1 MRPAALVSWKRKAGD
16 AMTNAVFTTSESSAY
31 DDRIEE
37 HYHFPQTYLRQ
48 ARETI
53 GDFILYYE
61 PRRTSG
67 PSSSTGRQAYFAC
80 ARVVS
85 IDEDPSLPGHY
96 YARISDF
103 LEFDRAVP
111 FNEEGHYH
119 ESLLRKADGSTNK
132 GAFGR
137 AVRSIPSI
145 EFAAILQAGMSAPL
159 EVWEAE
165 AAESSTGLS
174 LAADSP
180 PEYAPRAIVTQLIN
194 RRFRDTAFRRH
205 VRQAYQNTCAV
216 TGLRLINGGGRPEVQ
231 AAHIR
236 PVEADGPDT
245 VRNGIALTGTA
256 HWLFDRG
263 LLAFGDDYSII
274 LSPHGVPD
282 ELDRLIVPQR
292 TLILP
297 DQAAWRPHPTY
308 LTWHRNNRFKT

>member
-1 MRPAALVSWKRKAGD
+1 
-16 AMTNAVFTTSESSAY
+16 MTNAVFTTSESSAY

-37 HYHFPQTYLRQ
+37 RYHFPQTYLRQ
-48 ARETI
+48 AREAI

-61 PRRTSG
+61 PRRTTG

-80 ARVVS
+80 ARVVA
-85 IDEDPSLPGHY
+85 IDEDPNLSGHY
-96 YARISDF
+96 YARLSDF

-111 FNEEGHYH
+111 FNENGRYY
-119 ESLLRKADGSTNK
+119 ESMLQKTDGSTNK

-137 AVRSIPSI
+137 SVRGISSN
-145 EFAAILQAGMSAPL
+145 EFAAILQAGISATL
-159 EVWEAE
+159 EPWEAE
-165 AAESSTGLS
+165 AVES
-174 LAADSP
+174 LAGPSLVADTP
-180 PEYAPRAIVTQLIN
+180 PEYVSRVIVPQLIN

-236 PVEADGPDT
+236 SVEADGPDT

-263 LLAFGDDYSII
+263 LLSFGDDYSIL

-282 ELDRLIVPQR
+282 DLDRLIRPQR

-297 DQAAWRPHPTY
+297 EQLAWRPHATY
-308 LTWHRNNRFKT
+308 LAWHRQNRFKT

>member
-1 MRPAALVSWKRKAGD
+1 
-16 AMTNAVFTTSESSAY
+16 MTNAVFTTSESSAY

-37 HYHFPQTYLRQ
+37 RYHFPQTYLRQ
-48 ARETI
+48 VREAV

-61 PRRTSG
+61 PRRTTG
-67 PSSSTGRQAYFAC
+67 PHSATGRQAYFAC
-80 ARVVS
+80 ARVVA
-85 IDEDPSLPGHY
+85 IDEDPALPGHY
-96 YARISDF
+96 YARIRDF

-111 FNEEGHYH
+111 FNEGGHYY
-119 ESLLRKADGSTNK
+119 ETMLRKSDGSTNK

-137 AVRSIPSI
+137 AVRSIPSD
-145 EFAAILQAGMSAPL
+145 EFSTILQAGMSAPL
-159 EVWEAE
+159 EAWEV
-165 AAESSTGLS
+165 
-174 LAADSP
+174 DSARDASEHPILEDTP
-180 PEYAPRAIVTQLIN
+180 PDYVPRVIVTQLIN

-205 VRQAYQNTCAV
+205 VRLAYQNTCAV

-263 LLAFGDDYSII
+263 LLTFGDDYSIL

-282 ELDRLIVPQR
+282 ELDRLIRPQR

-297 DQAAWRPHPTY
+297 EQSAWRPHVTY
-308 LTWHRNNRFKT
+308 LKWHREHRFKG